1 MVAETDVVETLSV
14 IEIRGSINP
23 WDFQSENFSREKLSC
38 LVVGMVI
45 FFFLKKLGDTEV
57 SGTVSNKA

>member
-14 IEIRGSINP
+14 IDIRGSINP

-38 LVVGMVI
+38 LVVGMVN
-45 FFFLKKLGDTEV
+45 FFP
-57 SGTVSNKA
+57 